1 MKKHHTA
8 RLLFAAM
15 ALVCAGASAQSNTTS
30 VLATARTGQASP
42 TFVIIESSPTME
54 LVNKTIVTYSNV
66 TTYQFAFS
74 VLPDAAK
81 GGYMFGTLNDSW
93 QLYQM
98 HPKRL
103 SPEVKHIIIKVINN
117 AAVPSA
123 VGTKAELEAI
133 GRVML
138 SSARAQGFD
147 VSGAKIVTS
156 QANGGLIDLD
166 RHSKANVLVSIS
178 TREGE

>member
-1 MKKHHTA
+1 MQKHQTA
-8 RLLFAAM
+8 RLLLASVS
-15 ALVCAGASAQSNTTS
+15 LVCMGAAAQSS
-30 VLATARTGQASP
+30 ASSAPATASTGQASP
-42 TFVIIESSPTME
+42 SFVIIESPPKME
-54 LVNKTIVTYSNV
+54 FVNKTIYTYSNV
-66 TTYQFAFS
+66 TTYQFAFT
-74 VLPDAAK
+74 VVPDAAK
-81 GGYMFGTLNDSW
+81 GGYTFGTSNDSW

-103 SPEVKHIIIKVINN
+103 SPEVKHITIKVINN

-166 RHSKANVLVSIS
+166 RHAKANVLVSIS